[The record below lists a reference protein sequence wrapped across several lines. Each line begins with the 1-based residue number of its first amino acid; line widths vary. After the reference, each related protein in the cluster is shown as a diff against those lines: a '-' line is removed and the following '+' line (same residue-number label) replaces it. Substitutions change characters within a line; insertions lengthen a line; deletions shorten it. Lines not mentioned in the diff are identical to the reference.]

1 MSTEPSTAPSQP
13 SESFV
18 NPFTGQTHTF
28 DHLTTQTG
36 FFEDNYRGSDEGLNA
51 EEDFLNGY
59 LESKPVDREKLNRKM
74 FRLRA
79 TFSIIFIFMLVM
91 ISLFCNDKLVVLR
104 DD

>member
-1 MSTEPSTAPSQP
+1 MSSRISTEPSSAPSQ

-28 DHLTTQTG
+28 DHLATATG

-59 LESKPVDREKLNRKM
+59 S
-74 FRLRA
+74 
-79 TFSIIFIFMLVM
+79 
-91 ISLFCNDKLVVLR
+91 
-104 DD
+104 